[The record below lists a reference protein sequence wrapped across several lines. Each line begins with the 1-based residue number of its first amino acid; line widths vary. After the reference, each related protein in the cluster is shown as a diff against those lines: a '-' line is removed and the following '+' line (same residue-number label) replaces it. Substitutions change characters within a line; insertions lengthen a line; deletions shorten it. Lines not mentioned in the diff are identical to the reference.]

1 MVFDGPDERAL
12 FYRAGT
18 SDKVYL
24 IQMWEDL
31 DRGWIVCAYWGPRCK
46 AWSPSQNQI
55 KKMTGRL
62 DAEKEF
68 NKLIIA
74 KVNKGYR
81 IGRRSE
87 LPGGYPSKRPNLD

>member
-24 IQMWEDL
+24 IQMREDL
-31 DRGWIVCAYWGPRCK
+31 DSGWIVRAYWGPRGQ
-46 AWSPSQNQI
+46 WNPTGNQT

-68 NKLIIA
+68 NKLIIS

-81 IGRRSE
+81 IGKRQE
-87 LPGGYPSKRPNLD
+87 LPGGYPKRRQDIS

>member
-12 FYRAGT
+12 FCRGGS

-24 IQMWEDL
+24 IQMWEDMTGH
-31 DRGWIVCAYWGPRCK
+31 GWIVRAYWGPRGQ
-46 AWSPSQNQI
+46 WNPTGNQT

-68 NKLIIA
+68 NKLIIS

-81 IGRRSE
+81 IGKRQE
-87 LPGGYPSKRPNLD
+87 LPGGYPKRRQDIS

>member
-24 IQMWEDL
+24 IQMWEDIVE
-31 DRGWIVCAYWGPRCK
+31 RRWIVRAYWGPRRL
-46 AWSPSQNQI
+46 WTPNDNQT

-68 NKLIIA
+68 NKLIIS
-74 KVNKGYR
+74 KVNKGYK
-81 IGRRSE
+81 IGNRKD
-87 LPGGYPSKRPNLD
+87 LPGGYPKKRPDFD